1 MPQSVPLANQE
12 NTHDAGNF
20 SSDQGSVTGYTVT
33 GNTNINRNAPAKPAI
48 SGVQGGSSR
57 RRTRRNRKRG
67 GGYGFNPN
75 GKPGFGVM
83 PIKSY
88 KGCGVPKDPN
98 LNVATQYVGSPPPQ
112 RGGSKSACGGCG
124 GTPYYGYTK
133 AIPGLNNYAPV
144 TAECHTQCGGK
155 RRRRRRKRRT
165 RKRRR
170 TRRHKRRRRTK
181 RGGYAQFGGNIPSTP
196 GYATP
201 NGGNWQTANP
211 PTYARNDACGT
222 GNCVDNYNHFTGKG
236 GPSPVLDAD
245 VIPSPPVVQIKT
257 PNNTAQCGGRKRKTR
272 RRRRR
277 RKTRRRKR
285 RRTRRHKKRR

>member
-1 MPQSVPLANQE
+1 MPQSVPLANPE

-33 GNTNINRNAPAKPAI
+33 SNNNINRNAPAKPATA
-48 SGVQGGSSR
+48 GVQGGSGRRRR
-57 RRTRRNRKRG
+57 RRTRRRRKRG

-75 GKPGFGVM
+75 GKPGYGVM

-88 KGCGVPKDPN
+88 SGCGVPKDPN

-133 AIPGLNNYAPV
+133 AIPGLTNYAPV
-144 TAECHTQCGGK
+144 TAECHAQCGGK

-170 TRRHKRRRRTK
+170 TRRHKRRRR
-181 RGGYAQFGGNIPSTP
+181 
-196 GYATP
+196 
-201 NGGNWQTANP
+201 
-211 PTYARNDACGT
+211 
-222 GNCVDNYNHFTGKG
+222 H
-236 GPSPVLDAD
+236 
-245 VIPSPPVVQIKT
+245 
-257 PNNTAQCGGRKRKTR
+257 R
-272 RRRRR
+272 RRLPPSKWTPPCVTAVAANVVVTHNSLAMSLALPDMRLPMEVIG
-277 RKTRRRKR
+277 
-285 RRTRRHKKRR
+285 